1 GVLDPWLPEVNTGQL
16 HIVPLT
22 TPFAILDEATSMQNC
37 IADYGALIAAGAY
50 RLFSVRSDGERVAT
64 LLLTL
69 CEHGQTLVLADI
81 KGPDNED
88 CSLN

>member
-1 GVLDPWLPEVNTGQL
+1 RCERWLRHLTLFLYLGTEGVLDPWLPEVNTGQL

-50 RLFSVRSDGERVAT
+50 RLFS
-64 LLLTL
+64 
-69 CEHGQTLVLADI
+69 
-81 KGPDNED
+81 
-88 CSLN
+88 